1 MANSLMSDVID
12 GYRKQVLLAA
22 FSFKDWVYRVFA
34 FLLTTSFIL
43 WLSVFIYVTFY
54 YSYVPAISHIRPV
67 HLEFN
72 SCQDALGVCSN
83 PSANVTLTHQRQL
96 LQSNQPYNII
106 IDLEL
111 PESEANKQL
120 GMFMV
125 QVTLTGKNGKFIAIS
140 KRSAM
145 LRYKSWILHFL
156 GTVMF
161 SPAMLLGP
169 IMEEKQIL
177 KVEMFSEFLEA
188 PDNPVTNVK
197 VEIESRWVQ
206 LYSAKLRI
214 QAEFVGLRYFM
225 FYWPTISATIG
236 VSTHVVLLS
245 FLVGYI
251 WYRLLNPN
259 QVVVRV
265 GMNRT
270 TSSALLG
277 TVTSQPTATVEPQQ
291 PEDAQSKTLEQR
303 RMEAREILMKEKKR
317 QLTSPGVFTE
327 RTRSRSFSTVPAMA
341 RSPSYTGPLRIQ
353 ELTPAP
359 TPPPVEEK
367 EDLSNEGLVMSA
379 ETSPE
384 LRRRIV
390 TATSA
395 KEPKIDDT
403 CL

>member
-1 MANSLMSDVID
+1 MANNLLSDVID

-72 SCQDALGVCSN
+72 SCQDAIGVCSN
-83 PSANVTLTHQRQL
+83 PFANVTLTNQRQL

-106 IDLEL
+106 LDLEL

-125 QVTLTGKNGKFIAIS
+125 QLTLTGKNGKFIAAS

-169 IMEEKQIL
+169 VMEEKQTL

-188 PDNPVTNVK
+188 PDNPVTNVR
-197 VEIESRWVQ
+197 VEIESRWLQ

-214 QAEFVGLRYFM
+214 QAEFMGLRYFM
-225 FYWPTISATIG
+225 FYWPTLSATIG
-236 VSTHVVLLS
+236 ISTHVVLLS
-245 FLVGYI
+245 FLVGYV

-265 GMNRT
+265 GLNRA
-270 TSSALLG
+270 TSAVTLS
-277 TVTSQPTATVEPQQ
+277 TVPSQPTIATVEPQQ
-291 PEDAQSKTLEQR
+291 SDDAQSKTLEQR
-303 RMEAREILMKEKKR
+303 RMEARDILMKEKKR

-327 RTRSRSFSTVPAMA
+327 RVRSRSFSTVPAMA
-341 RSPSYTGPLRIQ
+341 RSPSFGSPLRIQ

-359 TPPPVEEK
+359 TPPMMEEK
-367 EDLSNEGLVMSA
+367 EGTVK
-379 ETSPE
+379 
-384 LRRRIV
+384 RV
-390 TATSA
+390 TF
-395 KEPKIDDT
+395 E
-403 CL
+403 

>member
-1 MANSLMSDVID
+1 MANNLLSDVID
-12 GYRKQVLLAA
+12 DYRKRALLAA
-22 FSFKDWVYRVFA
+22 FSFKDLVYRLFA

-72 SCQDALGVCSN
+72 SCQETVGICSN
-83 PSANVTLTHQRQL
+83 PFANVTLTNQRQL

-111 PESEANKQL
+111 PESEANKEL

-125 QVTLTGKNGKFIAIS
+125 QLTLTGKNGKFIAMS
-140 KRSAM
+140 RRSAM

-161 SPAMLLGP
+161 SPALLVGP
-169 IMEEKQIL
+169 MEEKQML

-188 PDNPVTNVK
+188 PDNPVTNVR
-197 VEIESRWVQ
+197 VEIESRWLQ
-206 LYSAKLRI
+206 LYSVKLRI
-214 QAEFVGLRYFM
+214 QAEFMGLRYFM
-225 FYWPTISATIG
+225 FYWPTLSATIG
-236 VSTHVVLLS
+236 ISTHVVLLS
-245 FLVGYI
+245 FLVGYV

-265 GMNRT
+265 GLNRA
-270 TSSALLG
+270 TSSVALT
-277 TVTSQPTATVEPQQ
+277 TVPSQPTIATVEPQQ
-291 PEDAQSKTLEQR
+291 SDDAQNKTLEQR

-327 RTRSRSFSTVPAMA
+327 RVRSRSFSTVPAMA
-341 RSPSYTGPLRIQ
+341 RSPSFGSPLRIQ

-359 TPPPVEEK
+359 TPPMMEEK
-367 EDLSNEGLVMSA
+367 EDYSNEGLVMNA

-384 LRRRIV
+384 LRRRIM
-390 TATSA
+390 TAAAT
-395 KEPKIDDT
+395 KDPNIEDT
-403 CL
+403 C